1 MSSIGPPLSDIKVV
15 EIGTMVTAPLAAM
28 LLAQLGAEVIKVENP
43 EGGDPFRKSTGDAYS
58 PNFIAYNQNKASV
71 QLNLAS
77 SEGRAALFELLKTA
91 DILVEN
97 FRPGVMDRLGLTTG
111 ALKTANPALIHCSI
125 TGFGT
130 DGPYATRPAYDTV
143 GIALSGILH
152 MYLDR
157 EQPQVYGPTL
167 ADNATGLYALG
178 GILAALYARQRTGEG
193 QRVELNML
201 ESAIAFVPDAF
212 AYSTQLNVQYGPTSR
227 VATSQSFA
235 WTCADGRAVAVHL
248 SVPEKFW
255 WALLDAMEVRDSIG
269 ADPRFQTP
277 LDRIRNYEML
287 ASALGVV
294 IATQPR
300 SYWEEAFASHDIPF
314 APVHTIPEVIDDPQV
329 RHLGTFAEAVHETE
343 GKVVGIRTPLRINGI
358 RSEVIA
364 PPTLGEHAAPTPK
377 KSD

>member
-287 ASALGVV
+287 ASELGVV

-364 PPTLGEHAAPTPK
+364 PPTLGEHVVAIPNG
-377 KSD
+377 SD

>member
-294 IATQPR
+294 VATQPR

-343 GKVVGIRTPLRINGI
+343 GKVVGIRNPLRINGI

-364 PPTLGEHAAPTPK
+364 PPTLGEHVVAIPNG
-377 KSD
+377 SD

>member
-97 FRPGVMDRLGLTTG
+97 FRPGVMDRLGLTTD

-294 IATQPR
+294 VATQPR

-343 GKVVGIRTPLRINGI
+343 GKVVGIRNPLRINGI

-364 PPTLGEHAAPTPK
+364 PPTLGEHVVAIPNG
-377 KSD
+377 SD